1 MATKENLAMTTHLNT
16 RQRALLEAALSRRK
30 HELEQQIAQHLG
42 GDSRSDHAREV
53 LLQDGDD
60 APARDADREVDLA
73 RSDQDIGELRAVNAA
88 LTRLRGSEYGLCGDC
103 GTEIPFER
111 LRHSPQAPRCVAC
124 QSAFES
130 HRSPT
135 PRATI

>member
-1 MATKENLAMTTHLNT
+1 MSTHLT
-16 RQRALLEAALSRRK
+16 AGQRALMEAALVQRQR
-30 HELEQQIAQHLG
+30 ELEAQITQQLDG
-42 GDSRSDHAREV
+42 SSRSEHAREV

-88 LTRLRGSEYGLCGDC
+88 LARLHGSGYGLCSDC
-103 GTEIPFER
+103 EAEIPFDR
-111 LRHSPQAPRCVAC
+111 LQRSPQAQRCVAC

-130 HRSPT
+130 RSGPAQ
-135 PRATI
+135 RATI

>member
-1 MATKENLAMTTHLNT
+1 MATKENVVMSTHLT
-16 RQRALLEAALSRRK
+16 AAQRALLEAALSRRK
-30 HELEQQIAQHLG
+30 HELEQQIAQQLG

-88 LTRLRGSEYGLCGDC
+88 LGRLRGSGYGLCVDC
-103 GTEIPFER
+103 GADIPFER
-111 LRHSPQAPRCVAC
+111 LHHSPQALRCVAC
-124 QSAFES
+124 QSAVES
-130 HRSPT
+130 RGGKA